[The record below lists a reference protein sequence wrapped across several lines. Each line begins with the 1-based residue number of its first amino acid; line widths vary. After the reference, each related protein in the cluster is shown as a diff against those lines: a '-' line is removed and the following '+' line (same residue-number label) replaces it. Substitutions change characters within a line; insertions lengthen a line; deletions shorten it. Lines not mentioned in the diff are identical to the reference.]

1 MGHDDVSLSIVLGF
15 CCFFFLFHII
25 LSLYCSHISRILIDT
40 LNALSKSVFLL
51 FPFLIKS
58 DETIFD
64 SKCIGQSFYM
74 HIRYLMRFVY
84 RKPICKTCFS
94 LRVFYAVYSCFS
106 IAFYGFNTRRVFGRC
121 KLCDF
126 HKVNTNAGCVLAIVS
141 EWYMR
146 SWTAGNIFSY
156 FPANLTGIWNKEEA

>member
-1 MGHDDVSLSIVLGF
+1 MVKVIKAQIQKKKRKKKLFKATRQSTKYRNLFRNSQSVPATGCQLDEALSMGHDDVSLSIVLGF

-64 SKCIGQSFYM
+64 SKCIEQSFYM

-84 RKPICKTCFS
+84 RKPICKTCFCFAFFM
-94 LRVFYAVYSCFS
+94 RFIAVF
-106 IAFYGFNTRRVFGRC
+106 
-121 KLCDF
+121 L
-126 HKVNTNAGCVLAIVS
+126 
-141 EWYMR
+141 
-146 SWTAGNIFSY
+146 
-156 FPANLTGIWNKEEA
+156 